1 MWDKVLPFAKLS
13 PEMAVKC
20 GSDFQALENEKRCGA
35 CKRDGAVGAQ
45 AVEFPA
51 FFLPPS
57 WERQPPRVSPLRGS
71 GTWARPPAAWAHG
84 KAQAVSSSS
93 LSHGSQSGGQA
104 CRPRPHSWEVI

>member
-51 FFLPPS
+51 FFLPLS
-57 WERQPPRVSPLRGS
+57 WERSAPEGV
-71 GTWARPPAAWAHG
+71 TAAGQWD
-84 KAQAVSSSS
+84 V
-93 LSHGSQSGGQA
+93 GQA
-104 CRPRPHSWEVI
+104 TCGAGSRQGTSCQ